1 MQTFEMHTFGLFAK
15 RLTMQLSLCLSSE
28 ESFILIAL
36 TRTVSVWVS
45 LNNLKIFHPHQSFAV
60 RFPSQTDCWRPFV
73 VRRVTIRESQSQSL
87 NGLPDVPLMLSADD
101 HCQELSNFLGKFQF
115 ECNDKQSL
123 SLKMQISAIGLECK
137 LGIASDCLARRSPQS
152 LSMENLFGFLS
163 DFKHFVF
170 AFFGLI
176 VDDACIVW

>member
-15 RLTMQLSLCLSSE
+15 RFTMQLSLCLSSE

-73 VRRVTIRESQSQSL
+73 VRRVTIRESQSESL
-87 NGLPDVPLMLSADD
+87 NLKVSMDCRTFSWCYPLTITVKSFRIFWG
-101 HCQELSNFLGKFQF
+101 NFSLNATINNLCHWKCKYQPSVWNANLG
-115 ECNDKQSL
+115 SL
-123 SLKMQISAIGLECK
+123 AI
-137 LGIASDCLARRSPQS
+137 
-152 LSMENLFGFLS
+152 
-163 DFKHFVF
+163 V
-170 AFFGLI
+170 
-176 VDDACIVW
+176 